1 MPLINLIQEQRL
13 AVKKNEKVTR
23 LFFLA
28 FAGTGVLSVMTLGGL
43 LFMTESASSEES
55 ALRAKAQEVQPLL
68 DQIQA
73 TNAEYSKL
81 APRLKTLE
89 DAQEATTRW
98 NRVLA
103 HLSTQTPSETW
114 LTQMRAIQGD
124 PKTPINVSFMGMSSK
139 QELIGEFILRLQ
151 QLPDLLNVGLKYSQE
166 KNAQFG
172 RQLEF
177 EVSADLDGT
186 IEEKERN
193 ETKKEGA

>member
-1 MPLINLIQEQRL
+1 
-13 AVKKNEKVTR
+13 
-23 LFFLA
+23 
-28 FAGTGVLSVMTLGGL
+28 MTLGGL

-68 DQIQA
+68 DQIQG

>member
-13 AVKKNEKVTR
+13 TVKKNEKVTR
-23 LFFLA
+23 LFFMA

-55 ALRAKAQEVQPLL
+55 TLRAKAQEVQPLL

-73 TNAEYSKL
+73 TNTDYGKL

-98 NRVLA
+98 NRVLE
-103 HLSTQTPSETW
+103 HMSSQTPSETW
-114 LTQMRAIQGD
+114 LTQMRATQGD
-124 PKTPINVSFMGMSSK
+124 PKSPITVSFMGMSSR

-151 QLPDLLNVGLKYSQE
+151 QLPDLLNVALKYSQE
-166 KNAQFG
+166 KNAQYG